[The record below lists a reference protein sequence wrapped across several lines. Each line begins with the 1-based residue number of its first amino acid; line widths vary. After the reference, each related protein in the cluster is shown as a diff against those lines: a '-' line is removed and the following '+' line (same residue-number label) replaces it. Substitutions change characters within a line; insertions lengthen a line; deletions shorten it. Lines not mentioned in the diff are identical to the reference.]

1 MSHHIMQGDDQ
12 IFRRNEILVFRT
24 TVQAVLYD
32 VINDVTQKKRIWDI
46 VVTSWTD
53 VFTVFV
59 VWLIPNN
66 MFHYIRKYI
75 QCKDHKNY
83 DLMYI

>member
-1 MSHHIMQGDDQ
+1 MSHHIMQDDDQ

-53 VFTVFV
+53 VFTVSV
-59 VWLIPNN
+59 V
-66 MFHYIRKYI
+66 
-75 QCKDHKNY
+75 
-83 DLMYI
+83 